1 MEAWTWALVL
11 PEGCLSEEKSS
22 CNLSSTSCS
31 WGSAR
36 SLDVSAMHTVCGKET
51 APAAAMS
58 VHGSLACSGVP
69 SGAIPVAQ
77 PVSGP
82 LTTHLAFTLT
92 L

>member
-1 MEAWTWALVL
+1 
-11 PEGCLSEEKSS
+11 
-22 CNLSSTSCS
+22 
-31 WGSAR
+31 
-36 SLDVSAMHTVCGKET
+36 MHTVCGKEI